1 MTDLI
6 ITNGDTAAD
15 LLLKAGRDATV
26 LPWRDVLHEGPIR
39 PGPVTQCSAA
49 RIAYLAD
56 RFRVDPSEVAADF
69 GERDALIRAHR
80 DYQKVELWFEHD
92 LYDQLQLVQVLA
104 FFAGQQPR
112 DGLILV
118 QADDFLGSQTAETIL
133 GFAEK
138 ARPVSAADLDLA
150 AAVWADLGR
159 PTPAAIAAR
168 LNRPAGALPFLRA
181 ALRRFLEELPAP
193 ASGLGRTE
201 HTLLDAI
208 AHGTGRPI
216 SLFHQVIAEEEA
228 AFMGDWSFF
237 RLIDDLAFCQ
247 VPLISGVAAPRD
259 GPFGGE
265 RFGEAELVLTAAGED
280 VLAGADDHVT
290 LSGIDRW
297 WAGTRLA
304 GRAVWRFDREAGR
317 LVPPAISG
325 A

>member
-26 LPWRDVLHEGPIR
+26 LPWRDVLHEGPIL
-39 PGPVTQCSAA
+39 PGRLAQCSPA
-49 RIAYLAD
+49 RIAYLAN

-69 GERDALIRAHR
+69 AERDDLMRAHR
-80 DYQKVELWFEHD
+80 DFDKVELWFEHD

-104 FFAGQQPR
+104 FLAGEEPR

-133 GFAEK
+133 GFAEH

-150 AAVWADLGR
+150 AAVWAEVTQ
-159 PTPAAIAAR
+159 PTPARIATR
-168 LNRPAGALPFLRA
+168 LNRPEGSLPFLRT

-208 AHGTGRPI
+208 AHGTGQPA
-216 SLFHQVIAEEEA
+216 SLFHRVIAAEEA

-237 RLIDDLAFCQ
+237 RLIDDLAFGN
-247 VPLISGVAAPRD
+247 VPLIAGLSPPPD
-259 GPFGGE
+259 GPFDGE
-265 RFGEAELVLTAAGED
+265 RFRDADLALTMAGED
-280 VLAGADDHVT
+280 VLAGEVDHVD
-290 LSGIDRW
+290 LNGLDRW

-304 GRAVWRFDREAGR
+304 GRAVWRFDREAAR
-317 LVPPAISG
+317 LVPPAVSG